1 MRTGLRREG
10 VYTSVYVFIERLGYS
25 LGAPLL
31 GMLLAAMNFDSK
43 LPLEQQPPS
52 AELAVMLSLVAI
64 PSIAYG
70 LGLVF
75 LWFYRLPENIG
86 GQRRV

>member
-1 MRTGLRREG
+1 M
-10 VYTSVYVFIERLGYS
+10 FIERLGYS

-31 GMLLAAMNFDSK
+31 GFLLAAMHFDSK

-64 PSIAYG
+64 PSLAYG

-75 LWFYRLPENIG
+75 LWFYRLPE
-86 GQRRV
+86 RVGEQDRA